1 MKLFSALHFP
11 CIVSFLLVLLVNITC
26 IAEQVYFVFQQ
37 FREKKKSKCSPN
49 VLWFPHDVM
58 AYRLTVNNFQ
68 SNMLS
73 QSLLF

>member
-37 FREKKKSKCSPN
+37 FREKKKKVS
-49 VLWFPHDVM
+49 
-58 AYRLTVNNFQ
+58 A
-68 SNMLS
+68 
-73 QSLLF
+73 LLMCFGFLMM